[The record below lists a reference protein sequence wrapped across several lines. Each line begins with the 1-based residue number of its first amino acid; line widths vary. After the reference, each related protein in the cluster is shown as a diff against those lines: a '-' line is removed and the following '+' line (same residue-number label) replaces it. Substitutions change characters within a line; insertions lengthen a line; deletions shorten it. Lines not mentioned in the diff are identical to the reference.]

1 MTKSY
6 HELIRYSDFLDRFH
20 YLQCHNI
27 VGRPTFGSER
37 WMNQRFYTSEEWK
50 HVRRLVI
57 ERDDGCDLGC
67 RDRPIK
73 GRIMIHHINPLTPEV
88 IEHGDN
94 MILDLDNLIS
104 CSLSTH
110 NDLHFGNDSR
120 AKPLVERKPNDT
132 CPWR

>member
-20 YLQCHNI
+20 YLQCCGI
-27 VGRPTFGSER
+27 VGHPTFGSER

-67 RDRPIK
+67 RDHPIK

-88 IEHGDN
+88 IEHGDD
-94 MILDLDNLIS
+94 MLLDLDNLIS
-104 CSLSTH
+104 CSLVTH

-120 AKPLVERKPNDT
+120 AKPLVERRPNDT

>member
-20 YLQCHNI
+20 YLQCRNI

-50 HVRRLVI
+50 RVRRLVI

-67 RDRPIK
+67 RDHPIK

-88 IEHGDN
+88 IEHEDN

-110 NDLHFGNDSR
+110 NDLHFGNDAR
-120 AKPLVERKPNDT
+120 AKPLVVRSPNDT

>member
-6 HELIRYSDFLDRFH
+6 HELIRYSDFIDRFH
-20 YLQCHNI
+20 YLQCNGI

-37 WMNQRFYTSEEWK
+37 WMNQRFYTSEEWE
-50 HVRRLVI
+50 HARRLVI

-67 RDRPIK
+67 RDHPIK

>member
-20 YLQCHNI
+20 YLQCSGI

-50 HVRRLVI
+50 HVRRLVV

-67 RDRPIK
+67 RDHPIK

-88 IEHGDN
+88 IEHGDD
-94 MILDLDNLIS
+94 MLLDLDNLIS
-104 CSLSTH
+104 CSLATH

-120 AKPLVERKPNDT
+120 AKPLVERRPNDT

>member
-37 WMNQRFYTSEEWK
+37 WLNQRFYTSEEWK

>member
-6 HELIRYSDFLDRFH
+6 HELIRYSDFLDRVH
-20 YLQCHNI
+20 YLQCCGI

-67 RDRPIK
+67 RDHPIK

-88 IEHGDN
+88 IEHGDD
-94 MILDLDNLIS
+94 MLLDLDNLIS
-104 CSLSTH
+104 CSLTTH
-110 NDLHFGNDSR
+110 NYLHFGNDSR
-120 AKPLVERKPNDT
+120 AKPLVERRPNDT

>member
-1 MTKSY
+1 MAKSY

-20 YLQCHNI
+20 YLQCHGT

-50 HVRRLVI
+50 RVRRLAI

-73 GRIMIHHINPLTPEV
+73 GRIMIHHIEPLTPEA
-88 IEHGDN
+88 IEHGDDLL
-94 MILDLDNLIS
+94 LDLDNLIS
-104 CSLSTH
+104 CSLVTH
-110 NDLHFGNDSR
+110 NDLHFGDDSR
-120 AKPLVERKPNDT
+120 AKPLVERRPNDT

>member
-1 MTKSY
+1 
-6 HELIRYSDFLDRFH
+6 
-20 YLQCHNI
+20 
-27 VGRPTFGSER
+27 
-37 WMNQRFYTSEEWK
+37 MNQRFYTSEEWK
-50 HVRRLVI
+50 HVRSLVI

-67 RDRPIK
+67 RDHPIK